1 MPMRALLKKVG
12 GFASFLFDRFN
23 QDRCLQI
30 AGSLTYTTILS
41 LVPLFTIV
49 VAVMSALPFFE
60 KIMVDIKIFLLLNLV
75 PDIAYKIITVYMEQ
89 FADNAARLTIY
100 GLGAL
105 LLMALAMLF
114 TVDRSLNGIWR
125 AQRTR
130 PFWMS
135 VLGYMLLLALAPLL
149 LGAGMTITSYLFS
162 LSMGVK
168 HNVPF
173 FDQVLLKLLAI
184 LGSTVTFFLVYRIV
198 PCRFVPARHALIGAL
213 IAAVLFETMKYLFG
227 IFISRV
233 PTYDLVYGAF
243 AAIPI
248 FLLWVFLSWVM
259 VLLGAEV
266 TAAMSYWRGSAWRRV
281 GLAETNLHD
290 GLLLLRALIAAQREG
305 RSLKLADLQREVPIP
320 VDRLEDLLDALL
332 SRGVIAR
339 DPGMGARYR
348 MVKTAEE
355 LSLAD
360 AYRLFVVP
368 GGDPDMAPGEEFA
381 PVLAEIARTLEDGL
395 RRPLSQVF
403 VAQDDARPANAS
415 TKD

>member
-1 MPMRALLKKVG
+1 MRELLKKVW
-12 GFASFLFDRFN
+12 GFASFLLDRFN

-30 AGSLTYTTILS
+30 AGSLTYTTLLS

-89 FADNAARLTIY
+89 FANNAARLTIF

-105 LLMALAMLF
+105 LIMALAMLF

-135 VLGYMLLLALAPLL
+135 VLGYMLLLGLAPIL
-149 LGAGMTITSYLFS
+149 LGAGMTITSYLLS
-162 LSMGVK
+162 LSMGMTN
-168 HNVPF
+168 NVPYA
-173 FDQVLLKLLAI
+173 DQFLLKLLAI
-184 LGSTVTFFLVYRIV
+184 LGSTVTFFMVYRVV
-198 PCRFVPARHALIGAL
+198 PCRHVPAQHALLGAL
-213 IAAVLFETMKYLFG
+213 VAAVLFETMKYLFA
-227 IFISRV
+227 IYISRV

-248 FLLWVFLSWVM
+248 FLLWIFLSWVM
-259 VLLGAEV
+259 ILLGAEM
-266 TAAMSYWRGSAWRRV
+266 TAALPYWRGSAWRRV
-281 GLAETNLHD
+281 GVAEANLHD
-290 GLLLLRALIAAQREG
+290 GLLLLRVLVSAQREG
-305 RSLKLADLQREVPIP
+305 KSLRLSELQRSVPIP
-320 VDRLEDLLDALL
+320 VDRLEDLIDSLIARD
-332 SRGVIAR
+332 VVAR
-339 DPGMGARYR
+339 DPGIGSRYR

-368 GGDPDMAPGEEFA
+368 GADPGAPPGEEFA
-381 PVLAEIARTLEDGL
+381 PVLAEIAQTLEAGL
-395 RRPLSQVF
+395 QRPLSQVF
-403 VAQDDARPANAS
+403 GESVR
-415 TKD
+415 KD

>member
-1 MPMRALLKKVG
+1 MRALLKRVG

-30 AGSLTYTTILS
+30 AGSLTYTTLLS

-49 VAVMSALPFFE
+49 VALMSALPFFE

-75 PDIAYKIITVYMEQ
+75 PEIAYKIITVYMEQ
-89 FADNAARLTIY
+89 FAENAARLTIY

-125 AQRTR
+125 AQRSR

-135 VLGYMLLLALAPLL
+135 VLGYMLLLGLAPLL
-149 LGAGMTITSYLFS
+149 LGAGMTITSYLLS
-162 LSMGVK
+162 LSMGVT
-168 HNVPF
+168 NSVPYAGQF
-173 FDQVLLKLLAI
+173 LLKLLAI
-184 LGSTVTFFLVYRIV
+184 LGSTVTFFMVYRIV
-198 PCRFVPARHALIGAL
+198 PCRHVPMQHALLGAL
-213 IAAVLFETMKYLFG
+213 IAAVLFETMKYLFA
-227 IFISRV
+227 IFITKV

-248 FLLWVFLSWVM
+248 FLLWIFLSWVM

-266 TAAMSYWRGSAWRRV
+266 TAALPYWRGSAWKRV
-281 GLAETNLHD
+281 GVAEANLHD
-290 GLLLLRALIAAQREG
+290 GLLLLRAFIAAQHKG
-305 RSLKLADLQREVPIP
+305 TSLRLSDLQSAVPIP
-320 VDRLEDLLDALL
+320 IDRLEDLIDSLIA
-332 SRGVIAR
+332 SGVVAR
-339 DPGMGARYR
+339 DPGLGTRYR
-348 MVKTAEE
+348 MVKTAEQ

-368 GGDPDMAPGEEFA
+368 GADPNMPSGDEFA
-381 PVLAEIARTLEDGL
+381 PVLAEIAQTLEAGL
-395 RRPLSQVF
+395 QRPLSQVF
-403 VAQDDARPANAS
+403 AAEEPAR
-415 TKD
+415 KD